1 MGIQIETP
9 QSINMTGSNN
19 NNSETTVRSWLEDH
33 NLGEYY
39 EMFHKERVGDV
50 NSMASMSDDDLKKM
64 GMPLDARQKFLSA
77 AGTVSGKGTEP
88 DNMLT
93 GMAQGTS
100 KMAGGVGGGAK
111 DMVQKPYHEAH
122 DKEGKGFMQGM
133 KDGLKSAADKIS
145 SGFSQGAEKISQGT
159 SNTMDKHKKQDNVT
173 SGHGDDTKMANAK
186 DH

>member
-19 NNSETTVRSWLEDH
+19 NNNETTVRSWLEDH

-77 AGTVSGKGTEP
+77 
-88 DNMLT
+88 
-93 GMAQGTS
+93 
-100 KMAGGVGGGAK
+100 VGGGAK

-186 DH
+186 GH